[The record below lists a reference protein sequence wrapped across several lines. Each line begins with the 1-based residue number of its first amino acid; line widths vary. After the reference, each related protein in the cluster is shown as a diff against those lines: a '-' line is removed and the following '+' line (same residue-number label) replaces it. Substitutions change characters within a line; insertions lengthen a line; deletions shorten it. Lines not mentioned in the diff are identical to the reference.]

1 MAVTSQPHGQTPGT
15 HADDPGDVPAERPT
29 SLDRLDV
36 LIGQSELEATYEAG
50 YFGPGS
56 PAITGRGGRTTFE
69 WLEGRFFLP
78 ADDPR
83 ADPPPRRHRGHRRET
98 LSEAGQPGPHRRG
111 AAGGRRGHGRAP
123 QSPGRSAAGPGR
135 PGPLGQ
141 CPARRLVP
149 SVGDAGMGGVTDG
162 GNTR

>member
-36 LIGQSELEATYEAG
+36 LIGQSEMEAAYEAG

-83 ADPPPRRHRGHRRET
+83 ADPPRRRHRGHRRET
-98 LSEAGQPGPHRRG
+98 LSEAGQP
-111 AAGGRRGHGRAP
+111 
-123 QSPGRSAAGPGR
+123 
-135 PGPLGQ
+135 GQ

-149 SVGDAGMGGVTDG
+149 SVGDAGMGGVADG
-162 GNTR
+162 GEHVMIAHLVQSYGGPG